1 MEWYL
6 KVLKNYA
13 TFEGRA
19 RRTEYWMF
27 SLINYGIF
35 LVLSFIGYMSQ
46 DGSGQVGFFG
56 IISLMY
62 GTAVLIPGIAVT
74 VRRLHDIGRSG
85 LWYFIFLVPLI
96 GWVWMLVLLFTD
108 SQPGDNQY
116 GPNPKGIPVGGK
128 KGEPGSGTKSSF
140 TIWVKDENPNEM
152 YLLALLL
159 RMKNE
164 HPEMMSD
171 EIKDMINNKIP
182 HDLQYKITRNHSEGR
197 TYVEFIFTRR

>member
-1 MEWYL
+1 MGLYL

-27 SLINYGIF
+27 SLINFGIS
-35 LVLSFIGYMSQ
+35 LITSFFVYMSQ
-46 DGSGQVGFFG
+46 DSTGLAGFFS
-56 IISLMY
+56 IISTLY
-62 GTAVLIPGIAVT
+62 GIAILIPGLAVT
-74 VRRLHDIGRSG
+74 VRRLHDIGKSG
-85 LWYFIFLVPLI
+85 WWWFIGLVPLI
-96 GWVWMLVLLFTD
+96 GWAWMLLLLFTD

-116 GPNPKGIPVGGK
+116 GPNPKGVPVGGK
-128 KGEPGSGTKSSF
+128 KREPGSGTKRSF
-140 TIWVKDENPNEM
+140 TLWVKDENPSEHYM
-152 YLLALLL
+152 LALLF
-159 RMKNE
+159 RTKNE